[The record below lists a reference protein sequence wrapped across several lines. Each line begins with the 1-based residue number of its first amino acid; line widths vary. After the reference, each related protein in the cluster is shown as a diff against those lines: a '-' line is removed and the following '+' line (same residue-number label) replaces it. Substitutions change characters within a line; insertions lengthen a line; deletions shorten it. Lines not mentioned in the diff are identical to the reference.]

1 MHSQP
6 DGPGG
11 PSRRAFL
18 IAGGTAVIAGAGAGV
33 GIEFT
38 RHETR
43 RRASTPPPPP
53 PAELADALAAERDL
67 IAVLDASI
75 ATEPQLGERL
85 TRIRADHAAHERA
98 LAAAKSS
105 PNNYR
110 AHSTTAS
117 SSKRLSACSPHAPD
131 SASRTSSPSSG
142 PTPAETECDSA
153 TSPDASSKA
162 PRPSMSRPKH
172 TRKPDQP

>member
-33 GIEFT
+33 GLEFS
-38 RHETR
+38 RHEPR
-43 RRASTPPPPP
+43 PRAATPPPAP
-53 PAELADALAAERDL
+53 PAELVDALAAERDL

-75 ATEPQLGERL
+75 PTEPQLRERL

-98 LAAAKSS
+98 LAAAVRQVSG
-105 PNNYR
+105 P
-110 AHSTTAS
+110 
-117 SSKRLSACSPHAPD
+117 SAAP
-131 SASRTSSPSSG
+131 SASG
-142 PTPAETECDSA
+142 TPAAAAIGAAALAGAERGASQTAAERA
-153 TSPDASSKA
+153 ARLNGRDAVLLA
-162 PRPSMSRPKH
+162 AIAACEAAH
-172 TRKPDQP
+172 AELLT

>member
-18 IAGGTAVIAGAGAGV
+18 IAGGTAVVTGAGAGV
-33 GIEFT
+33 GIEFS
-38 RHETR
+38 RHEPR

-75 ATEPQLGERL
+75 PTEPQLRARL

-98 LAAAKSS
+98 LAAAV
-105 PNNYR
+105 R
-110 AHSTTAS
+110 QV
-117 SSKRLSACSPHAPD
+117 
-131 SASRTSSPSSG
+131 SG
-142 PTPAETECDSA
+142 PSAAHRAFPSGSETAAAAAVGAAELAGAERGAAQAAAARA
-153 TSPDASSKA
+153 TRLTGRDAVLLASIA
-162 PRPSMSRPKH
+162 ACEATH
-172 TRKPDQP
+172 VELLT

>member
-98 LAAAKSS
+98 LAAAVRQVSGPS
-105 PNNYR
+105 AAPR
-110 AHSTTAS
+110 ASGAPAPAAVGPAELAGAERGAAQAAAARAA
-117 SSKRLSACSPHAPD
+117 RLSGRDAVLLASIAACEASHAELL
-131 SASRTSSPSSG
+131 A
-142 PTPAETECDSA
+142 
-153 TSPDASSKA
+153 
-162 PRPSMSRPKH
+162 
-172 TRKPDQP
+172 